1 MGIRGNW
8 SDPPHP
14 FRIRDRSARSQHKRL
29 LLPPFQRLAVQSSA
43 GEKDASMWDESL
55 PNLIPARYLETL
67 VARLQK
73 EADRVD
79 VKLPK
84 DAALY
89 IARNV
94 RLNSRAMERALNRL
108 IAYSSLDGTE
118 ISLAYTQKVLKSF
131 INEQGRE
138 VALDSLP
145 ELTSQ
150 PFGTKKAKVRFHS
163 PVAADK
169 DFGLCLLEGRHGRKT
184 SRVRHELEVNM
195 RESERER
202 LARRDAYER
211 DLERHARKRKRG

>member
-1 MGIRGNW
+1 
-8 SDPPHP
+8 
-14 FRIRDRSARSQHKRL
+14 
-29 LLPPFQRLAVQSSA
+29 
-43 GEKDASMWDESL
+43 MWDEIPPS
-55 PNLIPARYLETL
+55 LIPARYLETL

-79 VKLPK
+79 VKLPT

-94 RLNSRAMERALNRL
+94 RLNSRAMERALTRL
-108 IAYSSLDGTE
+108 KTYSSLAGTE
-118 ISLAYTQKVLKSF
+118 ISLAFTQRVLKSF
-131 INEQGRE
+131 IDEEGRE

-150 PFGTKKAKVRFHS
+150 PFGTKRAKVRFHS

-169 DFGLCLLEGRHGRKT
+169 DFGLCLLEGRRGRKT
-184 SRVRHELEVNM
+184 SRVRLESEVSM

-202 LARRDAYER
+202 LARLDGYER
-211 DLERHARKRKRG
+211 NLERHAKKRKQG